1 MRQFAILTASL
12 IAGAA
17 APATADMLAPSNSG
31 LNQQDRPGLCRW
43 LGIRYKTLDEGV
55 LVQEVFE
62 GSIAE
67 ESGLQVAD
75 IIVQADDKAVKT
87 RDDLH
92 LFLAATDAGSR
103 HEFHVLRRRNNE
115 YQQVAVEVGR
125 MPEDEPEA
133 LPAPAP
139 ESPAELPPASTPEP
153 PAETETAP
161 VETTPVETA
170 PVETPPVETG
180 PSGSPISLTG
190 LKEIAVLVEELTTEL
205 TDAGV
210 SRAVLQTE
218 VQQALEAH
226 GIAVRRDA
234 VPYLYVLISG
244 FEHRDQQGVT
254 TGLFTYAV
262 DLSLRQTVRLASN
275 PAIEVTGASTWL
287 AMGKMGVRRKD
298 SLKQDMANI
307 VDDMVGEFLA
317 AYREANHG
325 G

>member
-1 MRQFAILTASL
+1 
-12 IAGAA
+12 
-17 APATADMLAPSNSG
+17 
-31 LNQQDRPGLCRW
+31 
-43 LGIRYKTLDEGV
+43 
-55 LVQEVFE
+55 
-62 GSIAE
+62 
-67 ESGLQVAD
+67 
-75 IIVQADDKAVKT
+75 
-87 RDDLH
+87 
-92 LFLAATDAGSR
+92 
-103 HEFHVLRRRNNE
+103 
-115 YQQVAVEVGR
+115 

-161 VETTPVETA
+161 VEL
-170 PVETPPVETG
+170 PPVETG

-190 LKEIAVLVEELTTEL
+190 LKEIAVLVEELTLEL
-205 TDAGV
+205 SDAGV

-218 VQQALEAH
+218 VEQALEAH
-226 GIAVRRDA
+226 GIAVGRDA

-275 PAIEVTGASTWL
+275 PAIQVTGASTWL